1 MQRRTSRSKYV
12 CYDERRRMAVHRTLR
27 DGWASRILLFSL
39 YFVCVVLLQW
49 RGNAF
54 RSELS
59 GSPDEPAHYVTGL
72 MVHDYIAAG
81 FSQSP
86 LPYAR
91 NYYLHYPKVALGHWP
106 PFFYVVQAAWMLLF
120 TTSRTSVMLL
130 MAAITAL
137 LATVLC
143 EILREEF
150 SLALGMSA
158 AALFI
163 SLPIIEEF
171 SHLVMTELLV
181 ALLVLLAVLAYGRYL
196 DTERWQPAAWFGIWF
211 TLALL
216 TKGTGIQLALLPPL
230 GVLFGG
236 RWHLLKRFSFW
247 LPAMIV
253 LGIAG
258 PWYLWVPGAQHESV
272 ARFGGVSSNWGRL
285 TGTPVAWASMLG
297 IILLVAATVG
307 LLICCRQI
315 LRGSARGKWMASLA
329 VVLGAYL
336 SRFFIGAYEA
346 RHLLVNIP
354 MLLMF
359 AALCV
364 DWCFRQPRWQ
374 ALKAAPRNLAVGGA
388 LVAMVG
394 VNVYRNP
401 IKRHYGFSEVA
412 QDLLSRPALRNS
424 VFLICASATGEGML
438 ISEVAERESRPGHII
453 LRANKMLAS
462 EDWMGDDYQLLFL
475 DPEEVVQYLEG
486 IPAGIVIIDADGRR
500 TPHGQLLYKGI
511 QSHPERWELLT
522 QYQPGDI
529 QVYRLIG
536 HEGKPV
542 SKIRIPMRSGLY
554 GSFEN

>member
-1 MQRRTSRSKYV
+1 
-12 CYDERRRMAVHRTLR
+12 MAAHRTLR
-27 DGWASRILLFSL
+27 DGLVSRIPLFSL

-54 RSELS
+54 RSEFS

-81 FSQSP
+81 FPGSP

-106 PFFYVVQAAWMLLF
+106 PFFYVVQAAWTLLF

-137 LATVLC
+137 LATLLC
-143 EILREEF
+143 ELLRKEF
-150 SLALGMSA
+150 SLAMGMSA

-163 SLPIIEEF
+163 SLPVIEEF
-171 SHLVMTELLV
+171 SQMLMAEMLV
-181 ALLVLLAVLAYGRYL
+181 ALLVLLAALAYGRYL
-196 DTERWQPAAWFGIWF
+196 DSGRWQPAAWFGIWF

-216 TKGTGIQLALLPPL
+216 TKGTAIQLAILPPFA
-230 GVLFGG
+230 VLFGR
-236 RWHLLKRFSFW
+236 RWHLLRRFSFW
-247 LPAMIV
+247 LPGFLV

-272 ARFGGVSSNWGRL
+272 ARFGGVRFNWGRL
-285 TGTPVAWASMLG
+285 TGTPVAWAEMLG
-297 IILLVAATVG
+297 MVLLVAATLG

-315 LRGSARGKWMASLA
+315 LRGSAGGKWIASVA

-336 SRFFIGAYEA
+336 ARLFIGAYEE
-346 RHLLVNIP
+346 RHLLVNLP

-359 AALCV
+359 AALCAG
-364 DWCFRQPRWQ
+364 WCFRQPRWQ
-374 ALKAAPRNLAVGGA
+374 GLKAAPRQLVVGLALLA
-388 LVAMVG
+388 LLGFHVFES
-394 VNVYRNP
+394 P

-412 QDLLSRPALRNS
+412 QDLLSRPAFKNS

-438 ISEVAERESRPGHII
+438 ISEVAARESRPGHIV

-462 EDWMGDDYQLLFL
+462 EDWMGRDYQLLFQ
-475 DPEEVVQYLEG
+475 DPAEVLQYLES
-486 IPAGIVIIDADGRR
+486 IPAGIVIIDGDGRR
-500 TPHGQLLYKGI
+500 TPHGQLLYQGI
-511 QSHPERWELLT
+511 QSHPEKWELLAR
-522 QYQPGDI
+522 YPPSDI
-529 QVYRLIG
+529 LVYRLIG
-536 HEGKPV
+536 DEGRSV
-542 SKIRIPMRSGLY
+542 GKIRIPMQSGLY
-554 GSFEN
+554 ASFEN